1 MLKKYEYFC
10 NLVNKMRLADK
21 NFKKEQ
27 ERYYN
32 EIGSDGKARNSAYC
46 KLTDKEQ
53 DVEQFLQK
61 VFETS
66 DFHTNILK
74 EEDKDFFYNYQ
85 KFFNLCINLAKA
97 EKKYWEVARDFNN
110 RLIEYSATIK
120 SVEAY
125 SDAEAELN
133 LFLNKAFNK
142 WHNKS
147 VNVEDLKVS
156 VQ

>member
-1 MLKKYEYFC
+1 MLKKYEHFC
-10 NLVNKMRLADK
+10 ELVNKMRLADK
-21 NFKKEQ
+21 NFKFEQ

-32 EIGSDGKARNSAYC
+32 EIGGDGKARNSAYC
-46 KLTDKEQ
+46 KLRDKEF

-66 DFHTNILK
+66 NFHTNVLK
-74 EEDKDFFYNYQ
+74 EEDKDCFYNYQ
-85 KFFNLCINLAKA
+85 KFFKLCTNLAKA

-125 SDAEAELN
+125 NDAEAELN
-133 LFLNKAFNK
+133 LFLNKVFNK
-142 WHNKS
+142 WFNKS
-147 VNVEDLKVS
+147 VNIEKLKVS
-156 VQ
+156 V

>member
-32 EIGSDGKARNSAYC
+32 EIGGDGKARNSAYC

-66 DFHTNILK
+66 DFHIQVLT
-74 EEDKDFFYNYQ
+74 EEDKDCFHNYQ
-85 KFFNLCINLAKA
+85 KFFTLCINLVKA
-97 EKKYWEVARDFNN
+97 EKKYWQIARDFNN
-110 RLIEYSATIK
+110 HLIEYSATIK